1 MLSALQFIDIIHKH
15 TPLDYYIGITA
26 IAPKSKHA
34 ITKWFKR
41 SDLASIPPYLNQLKA
56 THNLYV
62 RLTALQKPPVSGR
75 GLASDSAGSSVLW
88 VDYDSYTS
96 QTEGLNQLKDL
107 NPTLINNSGYGL
119 HGYFQLDEFC
129 TDLNLIKS
137 CNKRLIDDLNATT
150 KTQTADS
157 CYDLARILRIPQT
170 YNLKHDQPIECKT
183 VEYDPNRM
191 YHISGFKKAELTKAN
206 QIDHWECEPL
216 PPNFIS
222 DIQRRDKKLFYRIT
236 NEEKAIKKA
245 EAELN
250 GMGIDR
256 SRNDAYIVTRLLSLG
271 YSPPQALT
279 VLTDDNWLSG
289 AKYRET
295 GRFDYVVTTVNNIYN
310 YFQATPDKYFN
321 GSNFQSDRVAN
332 ELTQSQPYIYTAEH
346 LYEYQNGVYVNN
358 AEDRIKAQLEKQLGK
373 YWTSFRA
380 DEVIRRITDRSRVD
394 VDCVNQHNGLINCV
408 NGMLNVQT
416 GELTPHQQSYLS
428 LTQLPIQFDPNADPT
443 ALDKFVSQILPHDA
457 IDMFWEY
464 VGSTFI
470 TDHYWPKAF
479 LILVGPPDTGK
490 SKLLEWL
497 YRFFGGKQNVA
508 TISFQTL
515 ADHRFASADLFGV
528 IANIFSDLDEGEA
541 QNTGRIKALT
551 GDDPT
556 IYAERKFL
564 KPFSF
569 KNTARLFYSANNFP
583 QIKAPDEAFFRR
595 AKIAPTSNK
604 FDKHNADPLVV
615 DRLSTPN
622 DFSAG
627 LNRAFEGLRRLY
639 QNKGFSFSQSVE
651 TAGNQFRFAAD
662 TVSGFLNLC
671 EPDQNASV
679 PKQELYFSYRQMCD
693 ADNRRAVSKEMFF
706 RRCVEYADRFGL
718 GEQYKLL
725 GDRQV
730 WCFTGRRPP
739 QLNVLNF
746 TSRII
751 GAN

>member
-1 MLSALQFIDIIHKH
+1 M
-15 TPLDYYIGITA
+15 
-26 IAPKSKHA
+26 
-34 ITKWFKR
+34 
-41 SDLASIPPYLNQLKA
+41 
-56 THNLYV
+56 
-62 RLTALQKPPVSGR
+62 
-75 GLASDSAGSSVLW
+75 
-88 VDYDSYTS
+88 
-96 QTEGLNQLKDL
+96 
-107 NPTLINNSGYGL
+107 
-119 HGYFQLDEFC
+119 
-129 TDLNLIKS
+129 
-137 CNKRLIDDLNATT
+137 
-150 KTQTADS
+150 
-157 CYDLARILRIPQT
+157 
-170 YNLKHDQPIECKT
+170 
-183 VEYDPNRM
+183 
-191 YHISGFKKAELTKAN
+191 
-206 QIDHWECEPL
+206 
-216 PPNFIS
+216 
-222 DIQRRDKKLFYRIT
+222 
-236 NEEKAIKKA
+236 
-245 EAELN
+245 
-250 GMGIDR
+250 
-256 SRNDAYIVTRLLSLG
+256 
-271 YSPPQALT
+271 
-279 VLTDDNWLSG
+279 
-289 AKYRET
+289 
-295 GRFDYVVTTVNNIYN
+295 
-310 YFQATPDKYFN
+310 
-321 GSNFQSDRVAN
+321 
-332 ELTQSQPYIYTAEH
+332 
-346 LYEYQNGVYVNN
+346 
-358 AEDRIKAQLEKQLGK
+358 
-373 YWTSFRA
+373 
-380 DEVIRRITDRSRVD
+380 IRRITDRSRVD